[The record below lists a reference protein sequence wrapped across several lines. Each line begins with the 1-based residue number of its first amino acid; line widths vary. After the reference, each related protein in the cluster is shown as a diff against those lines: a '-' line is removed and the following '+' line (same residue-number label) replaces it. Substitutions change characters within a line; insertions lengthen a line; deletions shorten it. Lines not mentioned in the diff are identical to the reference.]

1 MTRKIMMFVLVTF
14 AAVCAADDDPP
25 GPQPAPRQAA
35 ADVPSGAPISRT
47 DSGSDAADSA
57 AAAGTNPARFATE
70 ARWATAGY
78 NNEEIIYT
86 ILVTNQDSLHDP
98 DQRGVL
104 RQWPE
109 AQHRGSAGQ
118 HRIPERAY
126 ADRQLDGHGPGL
138 GRHLLGEV
146 QAGVRRDPA
155 LSRRVR
161 VPSDGSL
168 VVIFM

>member
-86 ILVTNQDSLHDP
+86 ILVTNQDSRIIRCTTQIKGAYFDN
-98 DQRGVL
+98 
-104 RQWPE
+104 
-109 AQHRGSAGQ
+109 GQ
-118 HRIPERAY
+118 KLSIE
-126 ADRQLDGHGPGL
+126 DRQVSTVFPSERTQIGNWMGMD
-138 GRHLLGEV
+138 
-146 QAGVRRDPA
+146 QASGATYSVKCKP
-155 LSRRVR
+155 V
-161 VPSDGSL
+161 
-168 VVIFM
+168 

>member
-14 AAVCAADDDPP
+14 AAVSAADDDPP

-86 ILVTNQDSLHDP
+86 ILVTNQDSRIIRCTTQIKGAYFDN
-98 DQRGVL
+98 
-104 RQWPE
+104 
-109 AQHRGSAGQ
+109 GQ
-118 HRIPERAY
+118 KLSIE
-126 ADRQLDGHGPGL
+126 DRQVSTVFPSERTQIGNWMGMD
-138 GRHLLGEV
+138 
-146 QAGVRRDPA
+146 QASGATYSVKCKP
-155 LSRRVR
+155 V
-161 VPSDGSL
+161 
-168 VVIFM
+168 

>member
-57 AAAGTNPARFATE
+57 AAAGTNPARFATA

-86 ILVTNQDSLHDP
+86 ILVTNQDSRIIRCTTQIKGAYFDN
-98 DQRGVL
+98 
-104 RQWPE
+104 
-109 AQHRGSAGQ
+109 GQ
-118 HRIPERAY
+118 KLSIE
-126 ADRQLDGHGPGL
+126 DRQVSTVFPSERTQIGNWMGMD
-138 GRHLLGEV
+138 
-146 QAGVRRDPA
+146 QASGATYSVKCKP
-155 LSRRVR
+155 V
-161 VPSDGSL
+161 
-168 VVIFM
+168 

>member
-86 ILVTNQDSLHDP
+86 ILVTNQDSRIIRCTTQIKGAYFDN
-98 DQRGVL
+98 
-104 RQWPE
+104 
-109 AQHRGSAGQ
+109 GQ
-118 HRIPERAY
+118 KLSIE
-126 ADRQLDGHGPGL
+126 DRQGSTVFPSERTQIGNWMGMD
-138 GRHLLGEV
+138 
-146 QAGVRRDPA
+146 QASGATYSVKCKP
-155 LSRRVR
+155 V
-161 VPSDGSL
+161 
-168 VVIFM
+168 

>member
-14 AAVCAADDDPP
+14 AAVGAADDDPP

-86 ILVTNQDSLHDP
+86 ILVTNQDSRIIRCTTQIKGAYFDN
-98 DQRGVL
+98 
-104 RQWPE
+104 
-109 AQHRGSAGQ
+109 GQ
-118 HRIPERAY
+118 KLSIE
-126 ADRQLDGHGPGL
+126 DRQVSTVFPSERTQIGNWMGMD
-138 GRHLLGEV
+138 
-146 QAGVRRDPA
+146 QASGATYSVKCKP
-155 LSRRVR
+155 V
-161 VPSDGSL
+161 
-168 VVIFM
+168 

>member
-57 AAAGTNPARFATE
+57 VAAGTNPARFATE

-86 ILVTNQDSLHDP
+86 ILVTNQDSRIIRCTTQIKGAYFDN
-98 DQRGVL
+98 
-104 RQWPE
+104 
-109 AQHRGSAGQ
+109 GQ
-118 HRIPERAY
+118 KLSIE
-126 ADRQLDGHGPGL
+126 DRQVSTVFPSERTQIGNWMGMD
-138 GRHLLGEV
+138 
-146 QAGVRRDPA
+146 QASGATYSVKCKP
-155 LSRRVR
+155 V
-161 VPSDGSL
+161 
-168 VVIFM
+168 

>member
-86 ILVTNQDSLHDP
+86 ILVTNQDSRIIRCTTQIKGAYFDN
-98 DQRGVL
+98 
-104 RQWPE
+104 
-109 AQHRGSAGQ
+109 GQ
-118 HRIPERAY
+118 KLSIE
-126 ADRQLDGHGPGL
+126 DRQVSTVFPSERTQIGNLMGMD
-138 GRHLLGEV
+138 
-146 QAGVRRDPA
+146 QASGATYSVKCKP
-155 LSRRVR
+155 V
-161 VPSDGSL
+161 
-168 VVIFM
+168 